1 MPFEQWIGLAI
12 SDEDLY
18 RKYREGM
25 TPILERYGGSFRYD
39 LVIASVLEAEVEQPI
54 DRVFAIEFPDRA
66 TRERFFADPEYLAVR
81 RQYFE
86 PSVTARVLL
95 AELER

>member
-39 LVIASVLEAEVEQPI
+39 LVIASVLKAEVEQPI
-54 DRVFAIEFPDRA
+54 DRVFAILRVGFMPCTGAAMWRGA
-66 TRERFFADPEYLAVR
+66 RRLPAADPV
-81 RQYFE
+81 
-86 PSVTARVLL
+86 
-95 AELER
+95 ERL